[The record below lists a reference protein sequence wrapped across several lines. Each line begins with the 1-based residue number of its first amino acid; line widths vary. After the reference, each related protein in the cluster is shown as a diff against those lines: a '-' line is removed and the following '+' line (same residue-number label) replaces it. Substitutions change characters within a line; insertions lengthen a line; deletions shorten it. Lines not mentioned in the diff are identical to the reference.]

1 MEDINEQ
8 IKALQAELTANPE
21 DIFVKISLASA
32 LERTGRLEAAKILY
46 REIVD
51 RNREGVL
58 GASAKC
64 ALQAMEESSQQQTL
78 ETEASSL
85 PVKTKDTGSSI
96 KRASYRSLIN
106 LSKLGAL
113 SLKSTANFKTS
124 KSWWRWFENLSI
136 ANKQLFAF
144 LLIEVMALALVGTGT
159 LLLKYGLRSQLL
171 EQSRAELEVMQM
183 SYDSKVDEMKFGYR
197 ENAENPSI
205 IKAFQQNKNF
215 NVDLF
220 NSLFL
225 DEILLNKL
233 ELVIL
238 VDAKTNVI
246 ANTGIE
252 LKDRQ
257 FNPHDLISIAIAN
270 AVQISSSELI
280 SYDELAKANPR
291 FAESN
296 ARDLGVD
303 PASKPNFLMRYTI
316 TPVET
321 SDKDIVG
328 AIVSGDVVKN
338 MVVTKVNDTLNHGY
352 SAVYLIEADGN
363 FRLATA
369 QEKLDPEEVS
379 DRETVLNNVQLSDTS
394 LLKEAIAAGNKTVSQ
409 LTNVG
414 KTGYAMSA
422 KTLLNFKGQPIAV
435 LVRGTCVNELDI
447 LLFHNLLIQGI
458 LLVFA
463 SAIAFFL
470 ASFLTKAII
479 VPIHQLRDS
488 TLKFADGDREV
499 RAKVFTNDEI
509 GELTIAFNAMADS
522 ISAVE
527 LDREEQ
533 DRQRQAEVEAQR
545 LEKER
550 IQNSVSKL
558 LAEIIETQQGNL
570 TIQAQIEEGEIGSIA
585 DAFNLSIENLRTIV
599 TQVQQATDRVQNSAH
614 NNEASVQRLS
624 NLSEIQ
630 VKAIAETLYSVRE
643 MGQSIY
649 LVADTATEAAKIARD
664 ALEATQTGQ
673 KMMSHTV
680 NSITQI
686 RTSVAETSKKM
697 KRLGESSQEI
707 SKIVNIIAGISEK
720 TNILAFNASIEASRA
735 GEHGHGFRVVADEV
749 RRLAERVTES
759 AQDIEK
765 LVSAIQT
772 DTSEAMHT
780 METSTNQVV
789 VGTKLVSKTKQTLQK
804 LAQLSQQIDSLLQS
818 ISTNT
823 VSQTGYA
830 QTVMQTMENVV
841 GMANS
846 TSTESQTVFN
856 SLQELVEVANEL
868 QNSVSQFQIEGER
881 G

>member
-1 MEDINEQ
+1 MEDINKQ
-8 IKALQAELTANPE
+8 IKALQAELAANPE

-32 LERTGRLEAAKILY
+32 LERTGRLEAAKKLY

-51 RNREGVL
+51 RDREGVL
-58 GASAKC
+58 GASAKK
-64 ALQAMEESSQQQTL
+64 ALQAMEESSQPQTI

-106 LSKLGAL
+106 FSKLGAL

-144 LLIEVMALALVGTGT
+144 ILIEVMALALVGAGA
-159 LLLKYGLRSQLL
+159 LLLKQGLRSQLL

-183 SYDSKVDEMKFGYR
+183 SYDSKVDQMKFGYR

-205 IKAFQQNKNF
+205 IEAFKQNKNF

-246 ANTGIE
+246 ANTGID

-257 FNPHDLISIAIAN
+257 FNPHDLISIAIKN
-270 AVQISSSELI
+270 RQQISSSELI

-291 FAESN
+291 FAELN
-296 ARDLGVD
+296 ARDLGVN

-321 SDKDIVG
+321 SDEDIVG

-338 MVVTKVNDTLNHGY
+338 MVVAKVNDLLSHGY
-352 SAVYLIEADGN
+352 SAIYLIEPDGN
-363 FRLATA
+363 FRLAAA
-369 QEKLDPEEVS
+369 QERLDSEEVS
-379 DRETVLNNVQLSDTS
+379 DREAVLNNVQLSDTS
-394 LLKEAIAAGNKTVSQ
+394 LLNLAIAAGEKTVSQ
-409 LTNVG
+409 LTNMG
-414 KTGYAMSA
+414 KTDYAMSA
-422 KTLLNFKGQPIAV
+422 KTLLNFNGQPIAV
-435 LVRGTCVNELDI
+435 LVRGTCVNELDS
-447 LLFHNLLIQGI
+447 LLFHNLSIQGI

-463 SAIAFFL
+463 TAIAFLL
-470 ASFLTKAII
+470 ARFLTKAII
-479 VPIHQLRDS
+479 LPIHQLRDS
-488 TLKFADGDREV
+488 TLQFADGDRLV

-522 ISAVE
+522 ITAAE

-545 LEKER
+545 QEKEKLQHS
-550 IQNSVSKL
+550 ISKL

-585 DAFNLSIENLRTIV
+585 DAFNLSIENLRSIV
-599 TQVQQATDRVQNSAH
+599 TQVQQTTDRVQNSAR

-624 NLSEIQ
+624 NLSDIQ

-649 LVADTATEAAKIARD
+649 LVADTATEAAQIARD
-664 ALEATQTGQ
+664 ALDATQTGQ

-735 GEHGHGFRVVADEV
+735 GEHGHGSRVVADEV

-780 METSTNQVV
+780 METSTNEVV

-830 QTVMQTMENVV
+830 QTVMETMENVV

-846 TSTESQTVFN
+846 TSTESQTLFN
-856 SLQELVEVANEL
+856 SLQELVEEANEL
-868 QNSVSQFQIEGER
+868 QSSVSQFQIENP
-881 G
+881 